1 MELVNWI
8 FFGPSKLITTYP
20 YAGFFIAALFIG
32 AQLLR
37 TAIARQVFN
46 KQWFR
51 KAPVFTGLLWA
62 IFNLYEMQLAA
73 VLGPAA
79 AQAAANAGVVAIPVL
94 LRLDLIVLTPL
105 LYVLTAFALYGL
117 LFSAA
122 LPSTQPPTD
131 NLNAD
136 DK

>member
-1 MELVNWI
+1 MEFINWI
-8 FFGPSKLITTYP
+8 FFGPSKLITAYP
-20 YAGFFIAALFIG
+20 YGGLFIAALFIG

-37 TAIARQVFN
+37 TAVAKQVFD

-79 AQAAANAGVVAIPVL
+79 AHAAANAGTVAIPVL

-117 LFSAA
+117 LFGERPPAQ
-122 LPSTQPPTD
+122 PSTNSQNPQD
-131 NLNAD
+131 
-136 DK
+136 

>member
-1 MELVNWI
+1 MELINWI
-8 FFGPSKLITTYP
+8 FFGPSKLITAYP
-20 YAGFFIAALFIG
+20 YGGFFIATMFIVV
-32 AQLLR
+32 QLLR
-37 TAIARQVFN
+37 TAVAKQVFD

-79 AQAAANAGVVAIPVL
+79 AHAAANAGTVAIPVL

-105 LYVLTAFALYGL
+105 LYVLTTFALYAL
-117 LFSAA
+117 LFGGRPPDQS
-122 LPSTQPPTD
+122 STSSPNPPD
-131 NLNAD
+131 E
-136 DK
+136 